1 MRVYMRAYFSLKYHL
16 PCGLLTLQTILL
28 WTGLPLALL
37 VALGSKVDLDLGI
50 EELHYHY
57 HYHYYFFLYRY
68 ILLYQFGRGKLNE
81 SIRLSM

>member
-1 MRVYMRAYFSLKYHL
+1 MRVYVRAYFSLKYHL

-68 ILLYQFGRGKLNE
+68 IITVSVR
-81 SIRLSM
+81 S